1 MELYTSKLTQEQ
13 ILQNYYN
20 QLSKFQ
26 LPNIVTSDLVL
37 WYDPSFSTS
46 YSGSGTS
53 ITNLANT
60 SLTGTMSNITY
71 TSPYFAYNGSTS
83 QVSVPDNALL
93 EPGSGDWTM
102 EAWFRPSVLGSSSVV
117 LGKFDNGGGSQDVS
131 YSIRINSS
139 GSLFAQI
146 GSGSGSGSTL
156 FVNSTSY
163 QTVVDTWYQVVYV
176 FKNGATKTLETFIN
190 GTTIGTV
197 NHSLSSI
204 LNTTNNLYLG
214 SYNGGEYN
222 QWFNGR
228 IGVTRLYN
236 AALTS
241 TQVLQNFN
249 ADRSKYGL

>member
-1 MELYTSKLTQEQ
+1 
-13 ILQNYYN
+13 
-20 QLSKFQ
+20 
-26 LPNIVTSDLVL
+26 
-37 WYDPSFSTS
+37 
-46 YSGSGTS
+46 
-53 ITNLANT
+53 
-60 SLTGTMSNITY
+60 MSNITY
-71 TSPYFAYNGSTS
+71 ASPYFEYNGSTS

-117 LGKFDNGGGSQDVS
+117 LGKFDNGGASQDVS

-190 GTTIGTV
+190 GTSIGTV

-214 SYNGGEYN
+214 SYNGGEYS

-228 IGVTRLYN
+228 IGVTRLYSS
-236 AALTS
+236 ALTS
-241 TQVLQNFN
+241 AQVLQNFN
-249 ADRSKYGL
+249 ADKSKYGL